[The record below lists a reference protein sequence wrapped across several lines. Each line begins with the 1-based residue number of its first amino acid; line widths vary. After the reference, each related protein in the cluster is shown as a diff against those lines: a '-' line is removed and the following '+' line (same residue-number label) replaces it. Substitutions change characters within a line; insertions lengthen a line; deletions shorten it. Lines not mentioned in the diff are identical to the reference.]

1 MSTKTLERA
10 IAAGLRGGAA
20 VSYIDGVVESVSPY
34 RVLCTGEG
42 DPVEVEPLVERGA
55 IGRRVAVFAVGA
67 HRFALPFALEA

>member
-10 IAAGLRGGAA
+10 ITTALRGAAA
-20 VSYIDGVVESVSPY
+20 VSYVDGVVESVTPY
-34 RVLCTGEG
+34 RVLCTGED

-55 IGRRVAVFAVGA
+55 TGRRVAVFAVGA